1 MTTPT
6 PSPMPNSPEISPNS
20 LEDLVSTF
28 STRISS
34 LSPGQRQQMV
44 QKLLEAKIR
53 RAEADPF
60 FWLTN
65 LTKTT
70 DEQDPANPYKPFPA
84 DKYIEST
91 IEILLKEP
99 IVFIPKSRSMMASW
113 TVAGTAAWLC
123 QAKAATGIVIQSR
136 DETRAKKLIEYARD
150 LYSRSHPEWQRRH
163 PLAKAL
169 STQEQITIEWANDSW
184 MKAIP
189 GTPSS
194 IRSEHPTVVIFDE
207 AAFMEFFD
215 ECFNVGRGAKP
226 LHAWALSSAEKGP
239 FFDVLEDAVPCNWG
253 GFPAE
258 GARGSLTQFLSAPV
272 LRPTKG
278 LTFGRTSK
286 NWAVV
291 HMHYSADPKR
301 DEKWA
306 EAERTKYTS
315 DADWRKE
322 QEIDPYAKD
331 GALVY
336 PEFDPK
342 IHVIPHDQIP
352 REMCRFMAIDPHP
365 RTPHAFLWVG
375 IDAWNDWY
383 FYRELWPSKVY
394 ATPKTLKDTD
404 EENRFRIRDYV
415 ETAAHLEGNDIE
427 WHNAETDDEYGTYIE
442 KAGGERILDRYM
454 DQAGK
459 GFLTGGDTVQSE
471 SYWDRYNKFGFFCL
485 PPKKKHE
492 SGEDAIREGL
502 RKRFHDLKGNW
513 PKFHVSDRCPELI
526 LELQRYRYKPT
537 RHFTGD
543 KELSQQGVE
552 ARCHLIDLMRYL
564 ATAPLFYSPDLR
576 SKTCSKYPS

>member
-6 PSPMPNSPEISPNS
+6 PSPTPNFPANSPNS
-20 LEDLVSTF
+20 LEALASMLSTPVS
-28 STRISS
+28 SM
-34 LSPGQRQQMV
+34 SPGQRQKAAQL
-44 QKLLEAKIR
+44 LLEYKIR
-53 RAEADPF
+53 KAEKDPF

-65 LTKTT
+65 LTQTI
-70 DEQDPANPYKPFPA
+70 DEQDRANPYKPFPA
-84 DKYIEST
+84 DKYIEAS
-91 IEILLKEP
+91 IEQLMLEE
-99 IVFIPKSRSMMASW
+99 IVFVPKSRSMMASW
-113 TVAGTAAWLC
+113 TMAGAATWLC
-123 QAKAATGIVIQSR
+123 QTKPATGIVIQSR
-136 DETRAKKLIEYARD
+136 DETRARKLIEYGRV
-150 LYSRSHPEWQRRH
+150 LYTRAHPEWQKRH

-169 STQEQITIEWANDSW
+169 SSQEQITIEWANDSW

-226 LHAWALSSAEKGP
+226 LHVWALSSAEKGS
-239 FFDVLEDAVPCNWG
+239 FFDVLEDAVPCDWG
-253 GFPAE
+253 GFVPAGTR
-258 GARGSLTQFLSAPV
+258 GALTQFLSAPV
-272 LRPTKG
+272 KRPVPG
-278 LTFGRTSK
+278 LTFGRTK
-286 NWAVV
+286 KGWAVI

-301 DEKWA
+301 TKEWA
-306 EAERTKYTS
+306 EKERTKYTS

-336 PEFDPK
+336 PEFDPQ
-342 IHVIPHDQIP
+342 IHVIPHEQIP
-352 REMCRFMAIDPHP
+352 AEMCRFMAIDPHP
-365 RTPHAFLWVG
+365 RTPHAMLWVG
-375 IDAWNDWY
+375 IDAWGDWY

-394 ATPKTLKDTD
+394 ATPAVLKDTD

-415 ETAAHLEGNDIE
+415 ETAAHLEGNDIK
-427 WHNAETDDEYGTYIE
+427 WHNAETDDEYGDYVE
-442 KAGGERILDRYM
+442 KSGGEMILARYM

-459 GFLTGGDTVQSE
+459 GFSTGGDSVQSE

-485 PPKKKHE
+485 PPKKKHQ

-502 RKRFHDLKGNW
+502 RKRTHDLKGTW

-537 RHFTGD
+537 RHFTAD
-543 KELSQQGVE
+543 KELSQDGVE
-552 ARCHLIDLMRYL
+552 ARCHMIDLMRYL
-564 ATAPLFYSPDLR
+564 ATAPLYYSFDSR
-576 SKTCSKYPS
+576 SKTCKTSL